1 MTGRTWEGRELPL
14 LEAIAKDE
22 EEGPTFLLDSD
33 TLASRTSLAPRHA
46 RIALRALLEDGCIKG
61 TTLND
66 GSPRGG
72 SRPVVGFGSR
82 HDGR

>member
-1 MTGRTWEGRELPL
+1 MGKARAAAAGSNRQG
-14 LEAIAKDE
+14 E